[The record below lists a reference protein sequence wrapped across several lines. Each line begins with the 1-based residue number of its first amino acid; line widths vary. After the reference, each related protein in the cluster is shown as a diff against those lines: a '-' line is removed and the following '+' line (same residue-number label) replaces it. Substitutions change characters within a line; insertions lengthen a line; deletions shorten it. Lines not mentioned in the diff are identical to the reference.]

1 MPDSITRIGANAF
14 SNCNSLE
21 NVTIPKNVKTISSGA
36 FYDCEKLKDVVLNEG
51 LQEIKAYAFDDCY
64 ELNTL
69 KVPKSVKY
77 IHKSIFGLYSNI
89 DNKKIIIQ
97 NELNKEFMD
106 KFKNNIVYLS
116 LDMLLN
122 EGKSLK
128 EISNMYKGNDDSL
141 YR

>member
-1 MPDSITRIGANAF
+1 MLFD
-14 SNCNSLE
+14 NCH
-21 NVTIPKNVKTISSGA
+21 
-36 FYDCEKLKDVVLNEG
+36 
-51 LQEIKAYAFDDCY
+51 
-64 ELNTL
+64 ELNVL
-69 KVPKSVKY
+69 KIPKSVKC
-77 IHKSIFGLYSNI
+77 IHENIFEHINI

-122 EGKSLK
+122 EGKSLR
-128 EISNMYKGNDDSL
+128 EISNIYKGNDDSL